1 MFLLVYFNSLKM
13 LLKKMC
19 LPYGISTATDA
30 KELNF
35 KMLVGRKVL
44 VSKMEASGE
53 NRSLVVFCFSP
64 ENRLRILVFLQRN
77 VGNM

>member
-1 MFLLVYFNSLKM
+1 MRS
-13 LLKKMC
+13 
-19 LPYGISTATDA
+19 PYSISTDP

-53 NRSLVVFCFSP
+53 NRSLVVFCLSP
-64 ENRLRILVFLQRN
+64 ENKLRILVFLQGN

>member
-1 MFLLVYFNSLKM
+1 MR
-13 LLKKMC
+13 
-19 LPYGISTATDA
+19 LPYSISTDP

-64 ENRLRILVFLQRN
+64 ENKLSILVFLQGN

>member
-1 MFLLVYFNSLKM
+1 MRS
-13 LLKKMC
+13 
-19 LPYGISTATDA
+19 PYSISTDP

-64 ENRLRILVFLQRN
+64 ENKLSILVFLQEN